1 MKHINSHIV
10 FDFDG
15 VLCDSQNLSMES
27 YSVIREKYF
36 PILPFIKSKE
46 EYANIFSGDPDS
58 CLYKWLTPQEA
69 KFFYEEQTRFS
80 FENSDRLK
88 LFEGISNLLMSIPKS
103 QVSILTTNLKIS
115 VEKILSRELGNS
127 FLFDD
132 LIFSKD
138 LGKPKSEMF
147 HLLFEKRNASPV
159 NTFYVCDSEADI
171 RISNAIEINSIAV
184 AYGYFPI
191 EILETQNPNI
201 QVADVA
207 ELSLTVKN
215 ILENDFKN

>member
-1 MKHINSHIV
+1 MHTNSHIV

-27 YSVIREKYF
+27 YFLIREKHF
-36 PILPFIKSKE
+36 PVLPIVKSKE

-58 CLYKWLTPQEA
+58 CLYKWLTPNET
-69 KFFYEEQTRFS
+69 KFFYEEQTKFS

-88 LFEGISNLLMSIPKS
+88 LFEGISNLLKSIPKS
-103 QVSILTTNLKIS
+103 QVSVLTTNLKIS
-115 VEKILSRELGNS
+115 VEKILSRELGSS

-147 HLLFEKRNASPV
+147 HLLFEKRKAKPL

-171 RISNAIEINSIAV
+171 KVSNAIEINSIAV
-184 AYGYFPI
+184 AYCRHRCMIPPPTD
-191 EILETQNPNI
+191 L
-201 QVADVA
+201 
-207 ELSLTVKN
+207 
-215 ILENDFKN
+215 

>member
-1 MKHINSHIV
+1 
-10 FDFDG
+10 
-15 VLCDSQNLSMES
+15 MES
-27 YSVIREKYF
+27 YSVIRELYF
-36 PILPFIKSKE
+36 PILPAIKSKE
-46 EYANIFSGDPDS
+46 EYASIFSGDPDS
-58 CLYKWLTPQEA
+58 CLYRWLTPNET
-69 KFFYEEQTRFS
+69 KFFYEEQTKFS

-88 LFEGISNLLMSIPKS
+88 MFEGISNLLTIIPNS
-103 QVSILTTNLKIS
+103 QVSVLTTNLKVS
-115 VEKILSRELGNS
+115 VEKLLSRELGNS
-127 FLFDD
+127 FLNSE

-147 HLLFEKRNASPV
+147 HLLFEKRNASPK

-171 RISNAIEINSIAV
+171 KICNAIEINSIAV

-191 EILETQNPNI
+191 ENLQRQNPSI
-201 QVADVA
+201 VVADVA